1 MKNEILLFYVCML
14 AIILNMQIM
23 ILSISYLLKIFSF
36 TFSTMILILIGL
48 FWKIQGNGENKYGR
62 K

>member
-48 FWKIQGNGENKYGR
+48 FWKIQGNGENKYAR